1 MYYVLDDGRILSD
14 FNDVGESK
22 YVAVNE
28 YPNPIISGDKI
39 KVCTGIEGNVLKWEM
54 FDYEEPKEPEPEP
67 TQLDKIEETQLMM
80 MEAMADQYEQG
91 LEQDLINMEVQA
103 TIYEAVMALGGGEV

>member
-14 FNDVGESK
+14 FNDVGKSK

-28 YPNPIISGDKI
+28 YPNPIISGDKL
-39 KVCTGIEGNVLKWEM
+39 KVCTGIEGNALKWEM

-67 TQLDKIEETQLMM
+67 TQLDRIEANTKNLLSSNS
-80 MEAMADQYEQG
+80 ALDVLLG
-91 LEQDLINMEVQA
+91 VSDVEQDA
-103 TIYEAVMALGGGEV
+103 SS

>member
-14 FNDVGESK
+14 FNHVGESK

-39 KVCTGIEGNVLKWEM
+39 KVCTGIEGNALKWEM

-67 TQLDKIEETQLMM
+67 TQLDRIEANTKNLLSSNS
-80 MEAMADQYEQG
+80 ALDVLLGVSDVEQNASG
-91 LEQDLINMEVQA
+91 
-103 TIYEAVMALGGGEV
+103 